1 MQNGSSYTQL
11 KNQLARMKA
20 ILNSA
25 STAIIEVTSQG
36 KITYVNMAA
45 CDLFGYSQAELLQM
59 YSVDLVPP
67 KIKETHLKQ
76 IKQYF
81 TEDLD
86 TQNNDRM
93 EFPVV
98 NKNQQEILVTFE
110 LNRSSLD
117 PEHQVIVTI
126 LETSELHK
134 AKIALES
141 SNKKLTLSLKENRML
156 AKVAEETVN
165 AVVITDVEGKTTWVN
180 QGFSRITGYS
190 LEEVKGKT
198 PGSVLQGKD
207 TDIHVIEK
215 MSTAIKNQQAFI
227 VEILNYHKDN
237 SQYWLRID
245 CQPLH
250 ENDQHIGFMAI
261 ETDITHTKINEVER
275 IAAQQLMVRT
285 GQMAQIG
292 VWQLDLET
300 QSITWSDMVYHI
312 HEIPIGTKVELENA
326 INYYAPEARP
336 KVTKAVELAVKNGT
350 PWDFQCAFITAKGR
364 SIWVRS
370 MGYAEFIDG
379 KAKALKGAFQDITE
393 MKRVGEQAEEASRAK
408 SDFLANMSHEIRTP
422 INGILGMNDLLMQTQ
437 LDDRQ
442 KQFTQLIK
450 TSGQSLLHLINDILD
465 FSKIEAGQLTIEPCE
480 TNLHDLL
487 YNAVD
492 VMAMR
497 AQEKN
502 LELILD
508 FAPTLP
514 KWVMLDPDR
523 IRQILNNL
531 LSNAIKFTKSGEV
544 VVKAEAFD
552 NELLKFT
559 VIDTGLGIPKE
570 TQAKLFS
577 KFIQA
582 DNSTTRQY
590 GGTGLGLAIS
600 KQLCEMMNGTI
611 GIERSDE
618 HGSVFSFTIKYA
630 VSKQAVPIED
640 NLATFI
646 PAEKLLVVDAHTN
659 VFKAIK
665 NMLLTTKLKISN
677 AANAQEALTLL
688 RKAQKTKQP
697 FDYALI
703 DLQLPGIDGLALC
716 QAIAKDA
723 SFNKLNIV
731 LMTPQT
737 KSAKAISEPF
747 SNITAVVTKPIKM
760 DALIAVITDPHNT
773 QPSSSNAKFRQTAT
787 TKITDT
793 QFGNILVVEDNFV
806 NQQVIV
812 GMLENLP
819 CTFQVAE
826 NGQEA
831 LRLLSKKINTFD
843 LILMDCQMPI
853 MDGYEATRRIRAS
866 DGEKFNLDIPIV
878 ALTANAMK
886 GDRLKCVQAGMND
899 YLTKPIIPENL
910 AKTIEKWSATKPIR

>member
-1 MQNGSSYTQL
+1 MQNGSSDMQL
-11 KNQLARMKA
+11 KTQIAHMQA

-25 STAIIEVTSQG
+25 STAIIEASSQG
-36 KITYVNMAA
+36 KITYVNKAA
-45 CDLFGYSQAELLQM
+45 CDLFGYTQAELLQL

-67 KIKETHLKQ
+67 NIKETHLKQ

-81 TEDLD
+81 SEDLVP
-86 TQNNDRM
+86 QNNDRM

-98 NKNQQEILVTFE
+98 TKNRQEILVTFE

-117 PEHQVIVTI
+117 PENLVIVTI

-134 AKIALES
+134 TKVALEN
-141 SNKKLTLSLKENRML
+141 SNAKLTASLKENRML

-180 QGFSRITGYS
+180 QGFCRITGYS

-207 TDIHVIEK
+207 TNIHVIEK
-215 MSTAIKNQQAFI
+215 MSTAIKNQQGFA
-227 VEILNYHKDN
+227 VEIQNYRKDN
-237 SQYWLRID
+237 SSYWLKID

-250 ENDQHIGFMAI
+250 ENNQHIGFMAI
-261 ETDITHTKINEVER
+261 ETDISHTKINEVER
-275 IAAQQLMVRT
+275 IAAQQLMIRT
-285 GQMAQIG
+285 AKMARIG

-326 INYYAPEARP
+326 INYYAPDARP
-336 KVTKAVELAVKNGT
+336 KITNAVELAVNHGI
-350 PWDFQCAFITAKGR
+350 PWDIQCAFITAKGR
-364 SIWVRS
+364 PIWVRS
-370 MGYAEFIDG
+370 MGYAEFTNG

-422 INGILGMNDLLMQTQ
+422 INGILGMNDLLMQTH

-465 FSKIEAGQLTIEPCE
+465 FSKIEAGQLSIEPCE
-480 TNLHDLL
+480 TNLHELL
-487 YNAVD
+487 FNAVD

-497 AQEKN
+497 AEEKS

-523 IRQILNNL
+523 VRQVLNNL

-544 VVKAEAFD
+544 VVKAEASD
-552 NELLKFT
+552 NERLTFT

-570 TQAKLFS
+570 AQAKLFS

-582 DNSTTRQY
+582 DSSTTRQY

-611 GIERSDE
+611 GIEHSDE
-618 HGSVFSFTIKYA
+618 HGSIFSFTIKYA
-630 VSKQAVPIED
+630 ESKQAAPTED
-640 NLATFI
+640 NLATSI
-646 PAEKLLVVDAHTN
+646 PPAKLLVVDAHTN
-659 VFKAIK
+659 VFKAIN
-665 NMLLTTKLKISN
+665 NMLLNAKLHISN
-677 AANAQEALTLL
+677 AVNAQEALTLL
-688 RKAQKTKQP
+688 REAQTNKQP

-760 DALIAVITDPHNT
+760 DALIAVLTDPHNT
-773 QPSSSNAKFRQTAT
+773 QPTSSNAKIRQTAT
-787 TKITDT
+787 SKNTGNH
-793 QFGNILVVEDNFV
+793 FGNILVVEDNFV
-806 NQQVIV
+806 NQQVIA
-812 GMLENLP
+812 GMLDNLP

-826 NGQEA
+826 NGQAA
-831 LRLLSKKINTFD
+831 LRLLSDNNNTFD

-853 MDGYEATRRIRAS
+853 MDGYEATRIIRAS
-866 DGEKFNLDIPIV
+866 DGEKFDLDIPIV

-899 YLTKPIIPENL
+899 YLTKPIISENL
-910 AKTIEKWSATKPIR
+910 AKTIEKWSAAKRIR